1 MSVDDKIQ
9 HRVLDKPLPAPT
21 PTSRPFWD
29 ALHDGRV
36 RLQQCVDCSGWVF
49 YPRTRCSH
57 CLSDQLVWR
66 EVSGHGTLYTFTIAR
81 QPTAPQFA
89 DESPQLLAV
98 VETDEGVRLTTT
110 LVNVAEA
117 DIKIG
122 MQLRP
127 YFDRVTPDV
136 TLLRYQP
143 A

>member
-1 MSVDDKIQ
+1 MSANN
-9 HRVLDKPLPAPT
+9 LDKPLPKPT
-21 PTSRPFWD
+21 PTTQPFWD
-29 ALHDGRV
+29 ALNEGKV
-36 RLQQCVDCSGWVF
+36 RMQQCGNCAGWVF

-57 CLSDQLVWR
+57 CLSDLLTWR

-98 VETDEGVRLTTT
+98 VETVEGVRLTTT
-110 LVNVAEA
+110 LVNVEHAN
-117 DIKIG
+117 IKIG
-122 MQLRP
+122 MKVRP
-127 YFDRVTPDV
+127 FFDRVAPET